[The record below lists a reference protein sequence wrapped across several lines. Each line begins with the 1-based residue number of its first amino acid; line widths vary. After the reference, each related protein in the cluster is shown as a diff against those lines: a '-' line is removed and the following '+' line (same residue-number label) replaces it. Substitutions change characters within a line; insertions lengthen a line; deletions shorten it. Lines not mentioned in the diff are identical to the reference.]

1 MTTKGLL
8 DKINNYFLSINES
21 NNNNIYFLEE
31 TREKIID
38 EIRSDEKELIDLV
51 NTNKNKKIEDK
62 YFILK
67 KFKIRVSFAYNIKKI
82 EEKKEELKK
91 DVLEI
96 MLSGKKI
103 YKVFDLVDKN
113 KKINYNLTPTHGI
126 VFSSKTHISSSTFAN
141 SMILSVVIENE
152 I

>member
-1 MTTKGLL
+1 MTTSGLL
-8 DKINNYFLSINES
+8 KKINNYFLSINEV

-38 EIRSDEKELIDLV
+38 QIRADEKELIDLV
-51 NTNKNKKIEDK
+51 NMNKNNKIEDK
-62 YFILK
+62 YFSLK
-67 KFKIRVSFAYNIKKI
+67 KFKIRVNFSYNTEKI

-91 DVLEI
+91 DILEI
-96 MLSGKKI
+96 MLIGKKV
-103 YKVFDLVDKN
+103 YKVFDLVDQN
-113 KKINYNLTPTHGI
+113 KKIDYNLTPTHGI

-141 SMILSVVIENE
+141 SMILSIIIENE